1 MTNPSQASKLAT
13 MEKHLVLCADD
24 FSLNPAV
31 NAGILSLL
39 DSGRLSAVSCMTQS
53 PTWPADAKQLAPW
66 KNRVDTGLHFNLTQ
80 AFPACYSTS
89 LPALMLQSQLRL
101 LDRTAIR
108 DSFCRQLDRFE
119 QAMGS
124 APDFIDGHQHVHL
137 FPVIRDIVI
146 NEYLRRYGNA
156 THKPWV
162 RSLHALPADSGQFKA
177 RVLRAMGARALHVLL
192 VQHRI
197 PHNSAFAGVYDFNPD
212 EDIDERMQHWLA
224 ALPDGGLIMCHPALE
239 NTGNDDPIAAARYN
253 EYRYLSGSAFRD
265 TLQQHRATFS
275 PRHSP

>member
-1 MTNPSQASKLAT
+1 MKKTLI
-13 MEKHLVLCADD
+13 LCADD
-24 FSLNPAV
+24 FSLNPAI

-39 DSGRLSAVSCMTQS
+39 NAGRLSAVSCMTQS

-66 KNRVDTGLHFNLTQ
+66 KTRVDIGLHFNLTHT
-80 AFPACYSTS
+80 FPESYSNS
-89 LPALMLQSQLRL
+89 LPVLMLQSQLRL

-146 NEYLRRYGNA
+146 DEYVRRYGSS
-156 THKPWV
+156 THKPWIP
-162 RSLHALPADSGQFKA
+162 SLHALPADAGQFKA
-177 RVLRAMGARALHVLL
+177 RVLQSMGARALHALL
-192 VQHRI
+192 LQHGI
-197 PHNSAFAGVYDFNPD
+197 PHNNSFAGIYDFNPD
-212 EDIDERMQHWLA
+212 ENLDARMQQWLA
-224 ALPDGGLIMCHPALE
+224 TLPDGGLIMCHPALE

-253 EYRYLSGSAFRD
+253 ECRYLSSPEFAA
-265 TLQQHRATFS
+265 TLQQHRVTLARHPS
-275 PRHSP
+275 P